1 MAPRDISL
9 SDLPPEWLEPDDPDR
24 GTHGVGGLLR
34 FIIDHLV
41 PVLLTVALNLAPRLG
56 YFSLLPLPGNLEQ
69 AFGNFALILGAAAAL
84 VASVTF
90 SRAGA
95 PFDIPAFVGTAVAGL
110 ITITPFILERA
121 GSTFGL
127 PLRHFNIA
135 ATLSY
140 LGFFLVVG
148 LLVGGCWSVAVKAVR
163 GVDRR
168 CSPSARDN

>member
-9 SDLPPEWLEPDDPDR
+9 SDLPPEWREPDDPDR
-24 GTHGVGGLLR
+24 ERDGVVGLLQ

-56 YFSLLPLPGNLEQ
+56 YFRLIPLPGNLEQ

-90 SRAGA
+90 SRAET
-95 PFDIPAFVGTAVAGL
+95 PFDIPAFMGTAVAAL
-110 ITITPFILERA
+110 ITLTPFILERA

-127 PLRHFNIA
+127 PLRYFNVV

-163 GVDRR
+163 GAHRR
-168 CSPSARDN
+168 YSPGVRDD